1 MQILPST
8 GRRYAQRL
16 GIRPFTTARLTNP
29 EVNIR
34 IGMAYF
40 ADLRDQFDHL
50 ADALAAYNA
59 GENRVVRWR
68 AERPGIPLEEFIDD
82 IPFPETQHYVK
93 RVLGTAEDYRLLYA
107 HLQPPAPQVSGR

>member
-8 GRRYAQRL
+8 GRRYASRL
-16 GIRPFTTARLTNP
+16 GIRPFTTARLHNP

-40 ADLRDQFDHL
+40 ADLRDRFGHA

-59 GENRVVRWR
+59 GENRVSRWR
-68 AERPGIPLEEFIDD
+68 EERPGLSLDEFIDD
-82 IPFPETQHYVK
+82 IPFPETQNYVK
-93 RVLGTAEDYRLLYA
+93 RVLGSAQDYRFLYG
-107 HLQPPAPQVSGR
+107 APEAPLNRVSAR